1 MYGEPPAQSDQ
12 ILLIGERGTVRLA
25 GETLTCHG
33 AERSVEKYDLQ
44 ACYIDSY
51 AAAIAHFADA
61 LANDTPFETSPED
74 NLRTLE
80 LVEQIYARG

>member
-1 MYGEPPAQSDQ
+1 MP
-12 ILLIGERGTVRLA
+12 
-25 GETLTCHG
+25 
-33 AERSVEKYDLQ
+33 
-44 ACYIDSY
+44 ACYTASY
-51 AAAIAHFADA
+51 AAAVGHFVDA